1 MMDESGDGYDL
12 TRVLDASGGD
22 PTICLLFACLRSGIS
37 VTLTPSHTQ
46 GIVTGRSHSQG
57 DHTHREITLTGR
69 SHSQRFSEDFWTPF
83 LKCAG
88 ETICLFHWV
97 FWICGVG
104 RNLFLVDFGPCF
116 RPYFTAPK
124 NTSIDSAVQ
133 KFLP

>member
-1 MMDESGDGYDL
+1 MDESGDGYDL

-69 SHSQRFSEDFWTPF
+69 SHSQGDHTHREITLTAIFGGFLDPFFEVCWRDDLLVSLGFLDLRCWSEPVFGRFWT
-83 LKCAG
+83 
-88 ETICLFHWV
+88 V
-97 FWICGVG
+97 F
-104 RNLFLVDFGPCF
+104 
-116 RPYFTAPK
+116 
-124 NTSIDSAVQ
+124 
-133 KFLP
+133 